1 MSQPA
6 PTRRYIVRGRDGM
19 IAERM
24 VRTISKQ
31 AAIAYV
37 AAGTFE
43 AELATPD
50 DIERLV
56 AMGVRTDVPG
66 EQAPIQPAG
75 GRARRMTARNHSR
88 PWASTFAHRSG
99 GKRMERCTS
108 FSASGLRGRPPGFLG
123 CSMRLVYVMHKP
135 LAHFM
140 FV

>member
-6 PTRRYIVRGRDGM
+6 PTRRYIVRGRDGL

-24 VRTISKQ
+24 VRAISKQ

-56 AMGVRTDVPG
+56 AMGVRTEVPG
-66 EQAPIQPAG
+66 EQAPIQPDLLD
-75 GRARRMTARNHSR
+75 
-88 PWASTFAHRSG
+88 
-99 GKRMERCTS
+99 E
-108 FSASGLRGRPPGFLG
+108 
-123 CSMRLVYVMHKP
+123 
-135 LAHFM
+135 
-140 FV
+140 

>member
-1 MSQPA
+1 MSNQA
-6 PTRRYIVRGRDGM
+6 TPTRRYIVRGRDGM

-56 AMGVRTDVPG
+56 AMGVRTEVPG
-66 EQAPIQPAG
+66 EQAPIQPDLLD
-75 GRARRMTARNHSR
+75 
-88 PWASTFAHRSG
+88 
-99 GKRMERCTS
+99 E
-108 FSASGLRGRPPGFLG
+108 
-123 CSMRLVYVMHKP
+123 
-135 LAHFM
+135 
-140 FV
+140 

>member
-24 VRTISKQ
+24 VRAISKQ
-31 AAIAYV
+31 AAVAYV

-56 AMGVRTDVPG
+56 AMGVRTEVPG
-66 EQAPIQPAG
+66 EQAPIQPDLLD
-75 GRARRMTARNHSR
+75 
-88 PWASTFAHRSG
+88 
-99 GKRMERCTS
+99 E
-108 FSASGLRGRPPGFLG
+108 
-123 CSMRLVYVMHKP
+123 
-135 LAHFM
+135 
-140 FV
+140 